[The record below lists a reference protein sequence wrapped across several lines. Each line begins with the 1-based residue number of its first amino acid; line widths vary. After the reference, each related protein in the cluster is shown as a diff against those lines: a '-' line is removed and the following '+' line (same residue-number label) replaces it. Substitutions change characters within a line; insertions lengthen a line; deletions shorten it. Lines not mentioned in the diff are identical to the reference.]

1 MRRHLCIAVLIIVPI
16 TTGCS
21 PPPQTAFWNSLQA
34 LCTQAFTGRMTN
46 GPADDTIFS
55 DSVIIM
61 DVRECREGQI
71 RIPIH
76 VGTNRSRTWIISR
89 TEDGLR
95 LKHHHRHEDGT
106 AEDITDYGGDTRD
119 EGSATRQEFH
129 ADQSTASQVPAAATN
144 LWSVEF
150 IPDEGLVY
158 ALSRDDAGLRI
169 RLEFDLSDA
178 VVAPPL
184 PWGW

>member
-1 MRRHLCIAVLIIVPI
+1 MRRHIGIAALIMVPVM
-16 TTGCS
+16 TRCS
-21 PPPQTAFWNSLQA
+21 PPPQTAFWQSLQA
-34 LCTQAFTGRMTN
+34 LCAQAFSGELTTGP
-46 GPADDTIFS
+46 PADTTFA

-61 DVRECREGQI
+61 HVRECREGQI

-76 VGTNRSRTWIISR
+76 VGTDRSRTWVITRS
-89 TEDGLR
+89 EDGLR

-119 EGSATRQEFH
+119 EGNARRQEFH

-144 LWSVEF
+144 LWSLEF
-150 IPDEGLVY
+150 TPDDGFVY
-158 ALSRDDAGLRI
+158 TLSRADTGLRA
-169 RLEFDLSDA
+169 RFEFDLTRA
-178 VVAPPL
+178 VDPPPA